1 MGRSSNTFGSF
12 VSQSNML
19 GHRVLMPEEKLFVA
33 VLSQAVHDV
42 FSTHVQKFEREAAIA
57 FFLNKSKRFRDI
69 CELAGRE
76 PQYVYEKIRKR
87 ILQGRGWNLDES
99 MRKTYRT
106 RVNRKRKKYKK
117 KHLTGNAYYAA
128 KAEKNFYYQGMGA
141 NGGRPRIYNKIE
153 GGE

>member
-1 MGRSSNTFGSF
+1 MGRSSNTFRSY
-12 VSQSNML
+12 VSQSNIL
-19 GHRVLMPEEKLFVA
+19 SNRVLMPEEKLFVA

-57 FFLNKSKRFRDI
+57 FFMNKSKRFRDI

-76 PQYVYEKIRKR
+76 PQYVYEKIRKK
-87 ILQGRGWNLDES
+87 ILQGKGWNLAES
-99 MRKTYRT
+99 MRKTYR
-106 RVNRKRKKYKK
+106 RRKRRKQ

-141 NGGRPRIYNKIE
+141 KGGRPRIYNKIE
-153 GGE
+153 GGR

>member
-1 MGRSSNTFGSF
+1 
-12 VSQSNML
+12 
-19 GHRVLMPEEKLFVA
+19 MPEEKLFVA

-69 CELAGRE
+69 WELAGRD

-141 NGGRPRIYNKIE
+141 KGGRPRIYNKIE

>member
-1 MGRSSNTFGSF
+1 
-12 VSQSNML
+12 VSQSNIL
-19 GHRVLMPEEKLFVA
+19 GRRILTPEEKLFVA

-42 FSTHVQKFEREAAIA
+42 FSTHVQKFEREAAVA
-57 FFLNKSKRFRDI
+57 FFMNKSKRFRDI

-106 RVNRKRKKYKK
+106 RVNRKRKKSKK

-141 NGGRPRIYNKIE
+141 KGGRPRIYNKIE
-153 GGE
+153 GGQ

>member
-42 FSTHVQKFEREAAIA
+42 FSTHVQKFEREAAVA
-57 FFLNKSKRFRDI
+57 FFMNKSKRFRDI

-141 NGGRPRIYNKIE
+141 KGGRPRIYNKIE
-153 GGE
+153 GEQ

>member
-106 RVNRKRKKYKK
+106 RVNRKRKKSKK

-141 NGGRPRIYNKIE
+141 KGGRPRIYNKIE

>member
-57 FFLNKSKRFRDI
+57 FFMNKSKRFREI

-87 ILQGRGWNLDES
+87 ILQGKGWNLDES

-128 KAEKNFYYQGMGA
+128 KATKNFYYQDMGKK
-141 NGGRPRIYNKIE
+141 GGRPRMYNKIE
-153 GGE
+153 GAQ

>member
-1 MGRSSNTFGSF
+1 
-12 VSQSNML
+12 ML

-42 FSTHVQKFEREAAIA
+42 FSTHVQKFEREAAVA
-57 FFLNKSKRFRDI
+57 FFMNKSKRFRDI

-141 NGGRPRIYNKIE
+141 KGGRPRIYNKIE
-153 GGE
+153 GGQ